1 MKHTSLTRALL
12 CLTLV
17 GLPLVGCGGTSG
29 GGSDSGTPPSDSG
42 SGTDVGPTD
51 AGAPLT
57 HYTTATDTPLWVD
70 ACAMGTDLMPSNT
83 DENKIMVD
91 LGDFQFSFFGQP
103 VTMLSVS
110 TNGWLSFSQYLT
122 DSAPR
127 HDQGRLTLPTDG
139 APNAA
144 VYALWEDLTVADTHG
159 LCSAMTTMGGH
170 RVRVVQWDAAFTQ
183 SGGNLGHL
191 VFEVQLTEGTND
203 VHILWQTIDATGAA
217 TRLDGSTIGL
227 ENEGMVGLGHPG
239 TEAVPVMAT
248 PTSGSSIRFV
258 PSP

>member
-1 MKHTSLTRALL
+1 MKHSSSLRALL
-12 CLTLV
+12 CLV
-17 GLPLVGCGGTSG
+17 LVGCGGSTG
-29 GGSDSGTPPSDSG
+29 GGNDGGGLPTDTGAVADTG
-42 SGTDVGPTD
+42 SPD
-51 AGAPLT
+51 AGAPLA
-57 HYTTATDTPLWVD
+57 HYMTRTDTALWVD

-83 DENKIMVD
+83 DENKVMVD

-144 VYALWEDLTVADTHG
+144 VYALWEDLTVAGTHG
-159 LCSAMTTMGGH
+159 LCTAMTTMGGH

-183 SGGNLGHL
+183 SGGDLGHL
-191 VFEVQLTEGTND
+191 VFEVQLMEGTND
-203 VHILWQTIDATGAA
+203 VHILWQTIDPGTAM
-217 TRLDGSTIGL
+217 TRLAGSTIGL

-248 PTSGSSIRFV
+248 PTTGSSIWFAPV
-258 PSP
+258 P